1 MGRPKRPEQSTPH
14 VTLPNAA
21 CGMETRA
28 RKRKR
33 LAGET
38 QEAIP
43 GLPDDI
49 IVTHILRY
57 DYFDAAERARLQS
70 VSRGMRDAVTATDEA
85 FSGLPNYLVA
95 AHILAKIN
103 IDDPAD
109 LARLRVVSRGM
120 HDAVAATGRRVEN
133 LNEEDA
139 VKFGCFGTLKRLQ
152 RKGLLSRDEILC
164 YAAARSGQLEEL
176 KLLRENNAPWDAY
189 TCSAAAE
196 AGHLE
201 VLQWAH
207 ANGCPWDGWTC
218 TNAAKGGHL
227 KILQWVR
234 ANGCPWDVRTRQLAK
249 GEILEWAIANGA
261 P

>member
-1 MGRPKRPEQSTPH
+1 
-14 VTLPNAA
+14 
-21 CGMETRA
+21 METRA

-120 HDAVAATGRRVEN
+120 RDAVAATGLAFDELDEN
-133 LNEEDA
+133 EA
-139 VKFGCFGTLKRLQ
+139 VDLGCLSAVQRLH
-152 RKGLLSRDEILC
+152 R
-164 YAAARSGQLEEL
+164 
-176 KLLRENNAPWDAY
+176 
-189 TCSAAAE
+189 
-196 AGHLE
+196 
-201 VLQWAH
+201 
-207 ANGCPWDGWTC
+207 
-218 TNAAKGGHL
+218 GGHL
-227 KILQWVR
+227 SRQEYLCQRRWV
-234 ANGCPWDVRTRQLAK
+234 
-249 GEILEWAIANGA
+249 EISKS
-261 P
+261 

>member
-85 FSGLPNYLVA
+85 FSGLPNYLV
-95 AHILAKIN
+95 
-103 IDDPAD
+103 
-109 LARLRVVSRGM
+109 RLRMESRGM
-120 HDAVAATGRRVEN
+120 HDAVTMTGRRVEN
-133 LNEEDA
+133 LNERDA
-139 VKFGCFGTLKRLQ
+139 VKFGCLGTLRRLQ
-152 RKGLLSRDEILC
+152 RRGLLSQEEHLC
-164 YAAARSGQLEEL
+164 QAAARS
-176 KLLRENNAPWDAY
+176 
-189 TCSAAAE
+189 
-196 AGHLE
+196 
-201 VLQWAH
+201 
-207 ANGCPWDGWTC
+207 
-218 TNAAKGGHL
+218 
-227 KILQWVR
+227 
-234 ANGCPWDVRTRQLAK
+234 
-249 GEILEWAIANGA
+249 
-261 P
+261 